1 MEMRAITLFF
11 IFSIIALLG
20 LSLSYAQFSETL
32 YIGRP
37 GEANIVTTGDINPGI
52 RMWFGL
58 GGRYAKIKPLF
69 AYYDPPAKTISFSVE
84 NAYPSYGSQVVR
96 QPHRMLCVAFVKNFG
111 SVPVKVKSI
120 DWDVPDYVEVRYWGG
135 DIPEDMLNNITQA
148 INESEG
154 IPQDKK
160 DLMISILEEQK
171 NGMHEGLII
180 LPGKWDALIFRWHFK
195 ENTPENASFTGNC
208 TITFTQFN
216 V

>member
-1 MEMRAITLFF
+1 MRAITLFF

-37 GEANIVTTGDINPGI
+37 GTPGNIVKTGDIDPGI

-69 AYYDPPAKTISFSVE
+69 AYYDSPVQNISFWVE
-84 NAYPSYGSQVVR
+84 NAYPGYGSSVVTK
-96 QPHRMLCVAFVKNFG
+96 PHRMLCVVFVKNFG
-111 SVPVKVKSI
+111 SVPVKVQSI
-120 DWDVPDYVEVRYWGG
+120 NWSVPDYVEVHYWGG
-135 DIPEDMLNNITQA
+135 DIPEDMLNDIIQA
-148 INESEG
+148 INEINESE

-160 DLMISILEEQK
+160 ELMISILNQS
-171 NGMHEGLII
+171 NCMHEGHII
-180 LPGKWDALIFRWHFK
+180 LPGMWDALMFRWYFK
-195 ENTPENASFTGNC
+195 ENTPENASFTGTC

>member
-1 MEMRAITLFF
+1 MRAITFFF

-20 LSLSYAQFSETL
+20 LSISYAQFSETL

-37 GEANIVTTGDINPGI
+37 GEENVVTTGDIDPGI

-58 GGRYAKIKPLF
+58 GGKYAKIKPLF
-69 AYYDPPAKTISFSVE
+69 AYYDPPVQSINFSVE
-84 NAYPSYGSQVVR
+84 NAYPGYGSSVVTK
-96 QPHRMLCVAFVKNFG
+96 PHRMLCVVFVKNFG

-135 DIPEDMLNNITQA
+135 DIPEDMLNDIIQA

-160 DLMISILEEQK
+160 EEMISILKGQK

-180 LPGKWDALIFRWHFK
+180 LPGMWDALIFRWYFK
-195 ENTPENASFTGNC
+195 ENTPEGASFTGNC